1 MAYIS
6 ASACWTDLDS
16 VKQPLL
22 QRCENY
28 ASLTIPKLCLPQGFE
43 AMSTDQTHD
52 YQSIGAQAVN
62 HLTNK
67 MMLALFA
74 PTRPFFRSDLGKKT
88 RAELAAKNI
97 DPNTVVASLGQ
108 IERDAIKVL
117 DERAQ
122 RPKLYT
128 TMRHLIVTGNVL
140 LCMYNEAMRVMGIRY
155 YCVKRTATG
164 KLHTL
169 IIKERLKFNELEQPV
184 KDVLPAK
191 YHDDTEVDHYRWIQ
205 LLDSGDYEMSQW
217 VDETILP
224 RKFNGKWSEA
234 NLPYRVLTWDLA
246 DESDYGTGLVEEYAG
261 DLEALSTLSEAVVNG
276 AVLGTEYRWLV
287 KPTGMTSADDL
298 NNSRNGDALPGS
310 PDDIAPTQ
318 GGNPQAI
325 TVADKVIERYER
337 RVAFGFLMNSL
348 VTRDAERV
356 TAEEIRITAQELET
370 AFGGVYSALAASVQ
384 LPVAHWLLK
393 AIDVKIAGTDI
404 TITVVT
410 GLDAL
415 SRSGDLENLRLA
427 FGDLTAVF
435 AGIPPELQ
443 GRLKFKAL
451 TDYIGNGRGIDLSPF
466 IKSDEEFAKYVQEQQ
481 AARVQE
487 SNATEAGAA
496 TAQAVAN
503 QGTQ

>member
-1 MAYIS
+1 MTYTS
-6 ASACWTDLDS
+6 ASACWTALNS
-16 VKQPLL
+16 EKQPFLN
-22 QRCENY
+22 RCENF
-28 ASLTIPKLCLPQGFE
+28 ASLTIPKLCLPQGFDQM
-43 AMSTDQTHD
+43 AMDQTHD

-88 RAELAAKNI
+88 QEELAANGI
-97 DPNTVVASLGQ
+97 DPNTVVAGLGA
-108 IERDAIKVL
+108 IERDAVKVL
-117 DERAQ
+117 DKKAQ

-128 TMRHLIVTGNVL
+128 TMRHLIVTGNAL
-140 LCMYNEAMRVMGIRY
+140 LCLYKDSMRVMGIKY
-155 YCVKRTATG
+155 FCVKRTATG
-164 KLHTL
+164 KLHTG
-169 IIKERLKFNELEQPV
+169 IIKECIKYDELEQDV
-184 KDVLPAK
+184 KSHLIGK
-191 YHDDTEVDHYRWIQ
+191 FSDDTEIEHYRWIT
-205 LLDSGDYEMSQW
+205 LLDNGDYEMTQW
-217 VDETILP
+217 VNETLLP
-224 RKFNGKWSEA
+224 RKFNGKWSEE
-234 NLPYRVLTWDLA
+234 NLPYRFLTWDLA
-246 DESDYGTGLVEEYAG
+246 DEADYGTGLVEEYAG
-261 DLEALSTLSEAVVNG
+261 DFEALSVLSEAVVNG

-287 KPTGMTSADDL
+287 KPTGLTSADDL
-298 NNSRNGDALPGS
+298 NSSRNGDALPGS

-318 GGNPQAI
+318 GGNPVAI
-325 TVADKVIERYER
+325 QVADKVIERYER

-356 TAEEIRITAQELET
+356 TAEEVRLTAQELES
-370 AFGGVYSALAASVQ
+370 AFGGVYSSLGVSVQ

-404 TITVVT
+404 SITVVT

-415 SRSGDLENLRLA
+415 SRGGDLENLRLA

-435 AGIPPELQ
+435 QGIPPELQ

-466 IKSDEEFAKYVQEQQ
+466 IKNDKEFAQYVHEQQ

-496 TAQAVAN
+496 TAQAVAQ
-503 QGTQ
+503 QGTP